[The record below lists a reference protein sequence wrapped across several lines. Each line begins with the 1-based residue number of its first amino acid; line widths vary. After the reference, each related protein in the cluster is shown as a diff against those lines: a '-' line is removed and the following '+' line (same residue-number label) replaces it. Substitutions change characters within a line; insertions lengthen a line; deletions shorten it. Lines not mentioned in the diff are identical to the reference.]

1 MLTRNLRGLR
11 KKMIASYLSIAV
23 AFLIAIGTVI
33 SIFENRYR
41 QNLLVDK
48 SFYKFRRLKVEK
60 LELKRYIKN
69 TYLGSNLRVNP
80 SNSKKIEVPLNS
92 SRQDS
97 MGMFNIIENE
107 LTVFAIRNNQ
117 SHEVFTC
124 PYSEENVKTLLEIA
138 KEFNI
143 ST

>member
-1 MLTRNLRGLR
+1 
-11 KKMIASYLSIAV
+11 MITSYLSIAV

-48 SFYKFRRLKVEK
+48 SFYKFRRLKIEK

-80 SNSKKIEVPLNS
+80 SNSKKIEVPLNT
-92 SRQDS
+92 SRQDDS
-97 MGMFNIIENE
+97 MGMFNTIENE

-124 PYSEENVKTLLEIA
+124 PYSEENVKTLMEIV

>member
-1 MLTRNLRGLR
+1 
-11 KKMIASYLSIAV
+11 MIASYLSLAV
-23 AFLIAIGTVI
+23 ACLIAIGTVI
-33 SIFENRYR
+33 SILENRYR
-41 QNLLVDK
+41 QNLLIDK

-69 TYLGSNLRVNP
+69 TYFGSNLRVNP
-80 SNSKKIEVPLNS
+80 SNSKKIKIEVPLNS